1 MFIPDKTKK
10 TVRVLV
16 QIKAGL
22 VVRDDLTPLPK
33 VREGTFADLTF
44 PASSLVDNSEREELV
59 EESSVELFPA
69 HYSVFVG
76 LNPKMKGKHRGLIK
90 PSDLKIEPEAHAH
103 ERRNAGVK
111 FVQIFVCKL
120 GEVEPSTDNAHKLGS
135 EIMFHHQFIF
145 EEALVP
151 CQQFQVITPINQLD
165 FVQTAES
172 ALLVTFTS
180 VKFRHLEASNGPA
193 GIRVHFLNLLQ

>member
-10 TVRVLV
+10 TVRLLV

-44 PASSLVDNSEREELV
+44 PASSLVDESEREELV

-76 LNPKMKGKHRGLIK
+76 LNPNLMRGRHRGLIK
-90 PSDLKIEPEAHAH
+90 PADLKIEPEAHAQASLFVGLQSP
-103 ERRNAGVK
+103 RTLAGHVYLR
-111 FVQIFVCKL
+111 FA
-120 GEVEPSTDNAHKLGS
+120 EVLLLEPLTLRLRGNK
-135 EIMFHHQFIF
+135 
-145 EEALVP
+145 
-151 CQQFQVITPINQLD
+151 
-165 FVQTAES
+165 ES
-172 ALLVTFTS
+172 SLA
-180 VKFRHLEASNGPA
+180 
-193 GIRVHFLNLLQ
+193 